1 MLESPDSEHPRVS
14 NREIIFKEFRSYVIT
29 ISLLYAYL
37 NVIERERERDRQ
49 TDRQTTCRSNTALC
63 VASRAKK

>member
-1 MLESPDSEHPRVS
+1 MLESPESEHPRVS

-37 NVIERERERDRQ
+37 NVIERERERERQ
-49 TDRQTTCRSNTALC
+49 TDRRLAVAIPRSA
-63 VASRAKK
+63 